1 MIHQTVGWVCIWR
14 TLEWFSL
21 IPFLSS
27 VTLQEFFRFSCMYK
41 ERKGKPSLL
50 KSFPVK
56 YMYCHIPLY
65 VNIHIDVLL
74 ISMETLSLGKSPCPM
89 RMKPVMVM
97 IIRARILAT
106 VKTSW
111 ILVAA
116 RTLTKLTKVNI
127 PKNRKVN
134 HTSKSNYMYLSF
146 TLLILSTNG

>member
-1 MIHQTVGWVCIWR
+1 
-14 TLEWFSL
+14 
-21 IPFLSS
+21 
-27 VTLQEFFRFSCMYK
+27 
-41 ERKGKPSLL
+41 
-50 KSFPVK
+50 
-56 YMYCHIPLY
+56 MYCYIPLY

-74 ISMETLSLGKSPCPM
+74 ISMGTLSLGKSPCPM

-116 RTLTKLTKVNI
+116 RTLTKFTKVNI